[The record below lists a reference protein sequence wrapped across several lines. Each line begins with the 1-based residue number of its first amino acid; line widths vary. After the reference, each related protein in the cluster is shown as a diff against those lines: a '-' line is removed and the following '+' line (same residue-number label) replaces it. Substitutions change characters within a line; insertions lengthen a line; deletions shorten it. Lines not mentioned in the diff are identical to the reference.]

1 MAGGIGEPAGQFGP
15 AARAD
20 GGEPGLERAKTI
32 LTEVLDA
39 TRSAVEALLDEQKQ
53 QAAERVKGIAV
64 AVRCA
69 AQSLERSDSRAIA
82 RYAERAADQIEGFSL
97 LIRERRW
104 GEIVADTG
112 NFARRRPSL
121 FLLGAAAAGYLAGR
135 LLSVPTDRQRPGT
148 IPRGFDLSPHRGETD
163 EITAAIA
170 TATAQP
176 ASGNGKIAGYGV
188 AAETETR

>member
-1 MAGGIGEPAGQFGP
+1 M
-15 AARAD
+15 
-20 GGEPGLERAKTI
+20 I
-32 LTEVLDA
+32 LTGLLDA
-39 TRSAVEALLDEQKQ
+39 TRSAAETLLDEQKQ
-53 QAAERVKGIAV
+53 RAAERVNGIAE

-69 AQSLERSDSRAIA
+69 VQSLERSDSRAVA
-82 RYAERAADQIEGFSL
+82 RHAERAADQIEDFSH

-135 LLSVPTDRQRPGT
+135 FLSVPTDRQRPGT
-148 IPRGFDLSPHRGETD
+148 MPRGSDLSPHRGETD
-163 EITAAIA
+163 EITVAIA
-170 TATAQP
+170 KATAQP

-188 AAETETR
+188 SAGPEIR

>member
-1 MAGGIGEPAGQFGP
+1 MAGGIGEPAEQFGS
-15 AARAD
+15 AGRAD
-20 GGEPGLERAKTI
+20 GGEPSLDSAKST
-32 LTEVLDA
+32 LTELLDA
-39 TRSAVEALLDEQKQ
+39 TRSAAETLLDEQKQ

-69 AQSLERSDSRAIA
+69 AQSLEQSNNRAGA
-82 RYAERAADQIEGFSL
+82 RHAERAADQIENFSH
-97 LIRERRW
+97 LIRERLW